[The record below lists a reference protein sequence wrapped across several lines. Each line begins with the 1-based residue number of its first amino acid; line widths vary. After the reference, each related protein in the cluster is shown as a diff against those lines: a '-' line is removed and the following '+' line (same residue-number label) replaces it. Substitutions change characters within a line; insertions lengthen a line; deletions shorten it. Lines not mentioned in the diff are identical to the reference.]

1 MAGEETVR
9 EARGEAAKDGKKQSR
24 DEAKAKSQ
32 HDDAEEVHEPEAD
45 DVQSMFSPIEH
56 EDDDE
61 DQSAGQDEE
70 DQSAGQDDEDEKG
83 KPGWL
88 PHWLPKSFG
97 VYEAASDSGVKVRRP
112 RSLPPQ
118 RSTTTNPKLKAKLK
132 ALERDDEEK
141 GKVFTFSPG
150 PSQVVSTKMQKL
162 IEEEI
167 RQQVDDELKKF
178 GRIPKTTKT
187 VSRKLFFSPD
197 SEGEEEDDD
206 DAAQYRRRMQKTFEA
221 DELKKQDEALQK
233 KKKEWYDEQERL
245 KRIEQEIRSL
255 EREREKVPSF
265 QLFSQEEE
273 VPKDELHSWYMKK
286 EPEAADGKSKSSS
299 SKEKDEELSTKEML
313 KILMQSQERTMQIAL
328 KATVSPSKE
337 ATIEETSQEG
347 A

>member
-24 DEAKAKSQ
+24 DEAKAKSRN
-32 HDDAEEVHEPEAD
+32 DDEEVHEPDAD
-45 DVQSMFSPIEH
+45 DVQSSDVDVMFSPNEH

-61 DQSAGQDEE
+61 N
-70 DQSAGQDDEDEKG
+70 QSAGQDDEDEKG

-88 PHWLPKSFG
+88 PRWLPKSFG

-118 RSTTTNPKLKAKLK
+118 RSTTANPKLKTKLK

-141 GKVFTFSPG
+141 AKVFTFSPG

-167 RQQVDDELKKF
+167 RQRVDDELKKF
-178 GRIPKTTKT
+178 GRIPKTTKS
-187 VSRKLFFSPD
+187 VSRKLFLSPN

-206 DAAQYRRRMQKTFEA
+206 DAAQYKRRMQKTFEA
-221 DELKKQDEALQK
+221 DELRKQDEALQK

-245 KRIEQEIRSL
+245 KRIEQEIKSL
-255 EREREKVPSF
+255 EREREKIPSF
-265 QLFSQEEE
+265 QLFSQEKE
-273 VPKDELHSWYMKK
+273 VPKDELHSWHMGK
-286 EPEAADGKSKSSS
+286 EPEVVEEADEKNKSSS
-299 SKEKDEELSTKEML
+299 SKEKDDELSTKEML

-328 KATVSPSKE
+328 
-337 ATIEETSQEG
+337 
-347 A
+347 